1 MSTTE
6 IKFLKHP
13 EGVIDVVEFRNSHG
27 SAPVVWDLIAQK
39 YLGLQPFHYSFHTE
53 KLWPLWKDLTIP
65 EHHRAVL
72 AMTYDDTVI
81 IKTDFKR
88 AAEDIRKFLE
98 DFPVNPEYVNHW
110 PAILE
115 IFEGIP
121 DCDAIG
127 FYWTSVSEDP
137 FQGDW
142 NEETEDY
149 EPLNWKRY
157 WSMYNTLDKF
167 KEKE

>member
-13 EGVIDVVEFRNSHG
+13 DGVIDVLEFSNSHG
-27 SAPVVWDLIAQK
+27 SAPVVWDLMAQK

-65 EHHRAVL
+65 EYHRAVL

-81 IKTDFKR
+81 IKTDFQR
-88 AAEDIRKFLE
+88 AAKDIRKFLE

-115 IFEGIP
+115 IFEGNP

>member
-6 IKFLKHP
+6 IKFLKQP

-115 IFEGIP
+115 IFEGNP

>member
-13 EGVIDVVEFRNSHG
+13 DGVIDVVEFRNSHG
-27 SAPVVWDLIAQK
+27 SAPIVWDLMAQK

-98 DFPVNPEYVNHW
+98 DFPVNPEYENHW

-115 IFEGIP
+115 IFKNNPE
-121 DCDAIG
+121 CDAIG

-142 NEETEDY
+142 NDEKEDY

-167 KEKE
+167 K